1 MQNTVLY
8 FFSDYNFKTKS
19 LWFKKLLWLFLIIK
33 CIYWIKYFDLLF
45 GKNSFVVLKEFNVG
59 LFTGAAFFLNNPQ
72 NSQLCVGAIV
82 LLLTLSLLS
91 LMSLKIAFV
100 FDFIIWLLVIN
111 LHNRIYPT
119 LTGGDY
125 LLNQFLF
132 FSIFIQTR
140 FNNTL
145 HWKIQLKIFLHNF
158 GVVAILLQICFVYLV
173 SAITKLNDSDW
184 MNGKAVAMTSQVEHY
199 NISSRLQFD
208 INSTF
213 AQILTYA
220 VVIYQLTFPALIWL
234 TTIKKQLIVLGIII
248 HLYIA
253 LVMGLVNFGFLMLI
267 AYVYFW
273 PTEERNVSDN
283 TGK

>member
-1 MQNTVLY
+1 MQNPVSY
-8 FFSDYNFKTKS
+8 FFSDYNYKKKS
-19 LWFKKLLWLFLIIK
+19 VWFKKLLWVFIIIK
-33 CIYWIKYFDLLF
+33 CIYWIKYFDFLF
-45 GKNSFVVLKEFNVG
+45 GKNSFVVLKEFDVG
-59 LFTGAAFFLNNPQ
+59 LFTNAAFLLNKPQ
-72 NSQLCVGAIV
+72 YSEFC
-82 LLLTLSLLS
+82 LLAVILLITLSLLS
-91 LMSLKIAFV
+91 FISLKIAFV

-145 HWKIQLKIFLHNF
+145 HWKIQLKTFLHNF

-173 SAITKLNDSDW
+173 SGITKLNDPDW
-184 MNGKAVAMTSQVEHY
+184 MNGKVVAMISQVEHY

-213 AQILTYA
+213 ARILTYA
-220 VVIYQLTFPALIWL
+220 VIIYQLTFPALIWL
-234 TTIKKQLIVLGIII
+234 TKIKKPLIVLGIII

-273 PTEERNVSDN
+273 PSEERNVSDN